1 MHLTWCVPGQI
12 PWGASEKKV
21 IFFILFI
28 KDSSSKIGT
37 LSELL
42 LWMTAKRMSNCYYS
56 SLLNQNGIPHDT
68 KSLVHNK
75 LSIWKNISK
84 CYTAYSWY
92 NMPCKNCINAITAE
106 FGTPSGSWNNAR
118 VGVLLNLVY
127 YCTIINSYHYLRAES
142 FFAIKC
148 CNLLFILSI

>member
-1 MHLTWCVPGQI
+1 MYTWPNTLRCFR
-12 PWGASEKKV
+12 KKSN
-21 IFFILFI
+21 LFHSFYQRQQL
-28 KDSSSKIGT
+28 KDRNTIWVAAVNDS
-37 LSELL
+37 
-42 LWMTAKRMSNCYYS
+42 KRMSNCYYS

-92 NMPCKNCINAITAE
+92 NMPCKNCINAIMAE

-118 VGVLLNLVY
+118 VGVLLNLIY
-127 YCTIINSYHYLRAES
+127 YCTIINNYHYLRAES

-148 CNLLFILSI
+148 CNSLFILSI